1 MATRP
6 LDVDRSATVL
16 TPAATS
22 RGEWPVYVGVG
33 ASSAAVIVFEIVLTR
48 IFAVSQF
55 YHFAFMTVSLAL
67 LGFGASGT
75 ALAVFPRLG
84 RGGPRRWAALAL
96 AQAVTTLGAYLVIN
110 RLPFD
115 SFSIAWDRRQILY
128 LVGYYLA
135 LAVPFFFG
143 GAVIGT

>member
-75 ALAVFPRLG
+75 ALAVFPG
-84 RGGPRRWAALAL
+84 WVGGDRGGGQPSPSPKPSPPWAH
-96 AQAVTTLGAYLVIN
+96 I
-110 RLPFD
+110 
-115 SFSIAWDRRQILY
+115 S
-128 LVGYYLA
+128 
-135 LAVPFFFG
+135 
-143 GAVIGT
+143 